1 MRVSAIVAAAQNW
14 VIGQDNQIPWHLPA
28 DLRYFKDLTLYHYVI
43 MGRKTFQSLGKPLV
57 KRSNVIITRD
67 PFYISSSCQIA
78 RSVEEALEMATD
90 AEETEAFIIG
100 GAEIFRLSM
109 RLWDRLYLTEVDLQP
124 EGDIV
129 MPEPVWSE
137 WKLISEE
144 AHLADDKNPANYKFK
159 IFDRIA

>member
-28 DLRYFKDLTLYHYVI
+28 DLRYFRDLTLHHYVI
-43 MGRKTFQSLGKPLV
+43 MGRKTFQSMGKPLV

-67 PFYISSSCQIA
+67 PFYISSNCQIA
-78 RSVEEALEMATD
+78 RSIEEALQMAID
-90 AEETEAFIIG
+90 ADETEAFIIG

-109 RLWDRLYLTEVDLQP
+109 QLWDRLYLTEVDLQP

-129 MPEPVWSE
+129 MPQPDWSE
-137 WKLISEE
+137 WTLISEE
-144 AHLADDKNPANYKFK
+144 AHFADEKNPANYIFK
-159 IFDRIA
+159 VFDKIA